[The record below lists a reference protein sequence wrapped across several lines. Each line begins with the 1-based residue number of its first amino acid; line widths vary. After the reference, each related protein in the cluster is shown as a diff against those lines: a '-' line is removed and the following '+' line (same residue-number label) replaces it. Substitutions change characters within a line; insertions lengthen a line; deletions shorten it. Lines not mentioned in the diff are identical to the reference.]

1 MNNWSNS
8 DLLIIKRALRKY
20 DKILES
26 EINVYNRLI
35 RFEENKNNK
44 IMKLSNSR
52 NLSEKKKLEI
62 IIKKVN
68 SLKAGESQ

>member
-1 MNNWSNS
+1 MNNWSHS

-26 EINVYNRLI
+26 EICIYNRLI

-44 IMKLSNSR
+44 IMKLSHSR

-68 SLKAGESQ
+68 SIKVGDSQ